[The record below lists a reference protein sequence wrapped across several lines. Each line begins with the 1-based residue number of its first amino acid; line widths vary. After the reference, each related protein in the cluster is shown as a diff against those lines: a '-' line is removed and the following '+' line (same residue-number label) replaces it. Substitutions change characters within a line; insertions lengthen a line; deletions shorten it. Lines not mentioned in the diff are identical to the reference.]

1 MKKLYIYSNAKQP
14 DMTTEL
20 SKLNE
25 SDKKTLLEA
34 PAVVSVLSALS
45 VDGTIDANE
54 KAEAIRL
61 AHLRTFT
68 SPEIL
73 NNYYKE
79 VELNFE
85 SNLNNIINNL
95 PIDYDSKK
103 EFLRN
108 ELKKLTPI
116 LTGLDREFSMTLID
130 SLKSFARH
138 VFKAHSHFL
147 EYFILPV
154 FMNEIEKEIF
164 KEH

>member
-1 MKKLYIYSNAKQP
+1 MAPEINR
-14 DMTTEL
+14 
-20 SKLNE
+20 LNE

-34 PAVVSVLSALS
+34 PAVVSILSALS
-45 VDGTIDANE
+45 ADGTIDPNE

-85 SNLNNIINNL
+85 NNMNNIINNL
-95 PIDYDSKK
+95 PLDYEAKK
-103 EFLRN
+103 EYLRN
-108 ELKKLTPI
+108 ELKKLAPI
-116 LTGLDREFSMTLID
+116 LAKLDREFSMTLID
-130 SLKSFARH
+130 SLKSFAKH

-164 KEH
+164 RDK

>member
-1 MKKLYIYSNAKQP
+1 
-14 DMTTEL
+14 MTPEL
-20 SKLNE
+20 NRLKE

-45 VDGTIDANE
+45 ADGTIDPNE

-85 SNLNNIINNL
+85 SNMNNIINNL
-95 PIDYDSKK
+95 PLDYEAKK
-103 EFLRN
+103 EYLRN
-108 ELKKLTPI
+108 ELKKLAPI
-116 LTGLDREFSMTLID
+116 LVNLDREFSMTLID
-130 SLKSFARH
+130 SLKSFAKH

-164 KEH
+164 GEK